1 MTVTGS
7 HPSASDRDFA
17 TAIAATLAR
26 IRGDRSGAVVT
37 LCPDAVEIARGLEQ
51 DGSRGPL
58 AGMPFTAKDVLAS
71 AGVASQ
77 AGSQAFAGH
86 VPSADAPAIAL
97 LRKAGAVLVG
107 KTNCSEL
114 ALTPWTGNALFPETR
129 HPHRPGRSPGG
140 SSGGCAAAI
149 ATGLV
154 PLSLGTDY
162 GGSIR
167 LPAAACGIVGLRPT
181 PGRVPADGQL
191 PPPPRRSPR
200 AAFSVV
206 GPLGRDVHH
215 VHAALRALDPGG
227 SIQMP
232 APLPSPVALG
242 ADEPAVQAAG
252 AALAEAGLDVIARQ
266 PPFMGDAEHCFTA
279 LRELDTYEDLR
290 PIADRLAPALQAL
303 IARAPRGHDA
313 SAYAKH
319 TRDADKLRGQADA
332 FLAEHPLVVLPVA
345 RCEIPPPAG
354 APVSF
359 HDLGPSRA
367 ISLVGLPAVAVGG
380 VQFVARRGRDE
391 DALAAAA
398 LLERGRRP

>member
-7 HPSASDRDFA
+7 HPSASARDFA
-17 TAIAATLAR
+17 TAIAATLER
-26 IRGDRSGAVVT
+26 IRGDQLGAVVMI
-37 LCPDAVEIARGLEQ
+37 CPDAVEVARGLGQE
-51 DGSRGPL
+51 GPL
-58 AGMPFTAKDVLAS
+58 AGVPFTAKDVLAS

-77 AGSQAFAGH
+77 AGSQAFASH
-86 VPSADAPAIAL
+86 LPSHDAPAITL

-149 ATGLV
+149 AAGLV

-167 LPAAACGIVGLRPT
+167 LPAVACGIVGLRPT

-191 PPPPRRSPR
+191 PPPPARSPR

-215 VHAALRALDPGG
+215 VHAALRALDTARSVPL
-227 SIQMP
+227 P
-232 APLPSPVALG
+232 ARPPSPVALA

-252 AALAEAGLDVIARQ
+252 AVLTQAGLDVIARR
-266 PPFMGDAEHCFTA
+266 PPFMGDAERCFTA

-290 PIADRLAPALQAL
+290 PIADRLGPALQAL
-303 IARAPRGHDA
+303 VARAPRDHDA

-319 TRDADKLRGQADA
+319 TRDADQLRAQADA
-332 FLAEHPLVVLPVA
+332 FMAEHPLLVLPVA

-354 APVSF
+354 TPVSF
-359 HDLGPSRA
+359 DDLGPSRA
-367 ISLVGLPAVAVGG
+367 ISLLGLPAVAICG
-380 VQFVARRGRDE
+380 VQLVARRGRDE
-391 DALAAAA
+391 DALTAAA
-398 LLERGRRP
+398 LLERASRP